1 MAYILQRNFS
11 ILSIHSAFMEDR
23 ETNFYFNGELH
34 DFWEVVYVVSGTI
47 GVTEDERVYELSE
60 GDIIFH
66 RPMEFHKVWSVGLKK
81 PRVYTM
87 SFKTEGMVP
96 HAVGEGVLHLNP
108 IEASRFSEI
117 FHTANRLY
125 YDPESRSGQ
134 KDQSFSSALENFILH
149 LAENRT
155 ADKRILKSPDA
166 LRYREIIR
174 VMQNHLSEDL
184 SVSALAQ
191 LTHMAPSTMKNA
203 FSKFS
208 DCGIKKHFIKM
219 KLAASIRLLENDMPI
234 SEISEK
240 LGFSSQ
246 NYFSMVFKAETGLSP
261 LSYKKKYFPKS
272 NSILP

>member
-1 MAYILQRNFS
+1 MVYTLQRKFS
-11 ILSIHSAFMEDR
+11 ILAIHSAFAEDR
-23 ETNFYFNGELH
+23 ETNFYFNGEVH

-47 GVTEDERVYELSE
+47 GVTEDEHVYELSE

-66 RPMEFHKVWSVGLKK
+66 KPMEFHKVWSKGDRK

-87 SFKTEGMVP
+87 SFKTEGIVP
-96 HAVGEGVLHLNP
+96 QAISEGVIHLNP
-108 IEASRFSEI
+108 LEAKEYTELFLI
-117 FHTANRLY
+117 ANTLC
-125 YDPESRSGQ
+125 DAPESRSAL
-134 KDQSFSSALENFILH
+134 KDQNFSASLERFIIH

-155 ADKRILKSPDA
+155 ADKRILESPDA

-174 VMQNHLSEDL
+174 VMQAHLSENL
-184 SVSALAQ
+184 TVPELAR

-219 KLAASIRLLENDMPI
+219 KLAASLSLLEKGASV

-240 LGFSSQ
+240 LSFSSQ
-246 NYFSMVFKAETGLSP
+246 NYFSMVFKTETGLSP
-261 LSYKKKYFPKS
+261 LEYKKKYF
-272 NSILP
+272 L